1 MKYDTLV
8 VHGCSFLT
16 IPFEEENINRK
27 GVNFDLIKQS
37 LPKEYHH
44 LNINRKFIKSREP
57 GIYKKMYHSHHILRE
72 YVFSIRLGKKL
83 GCDVQNLSK
92 PGANNQQMI
101 RRLYEWINEMDKED
115 KTLIILGLTDIS
127 RFEIWDS
134 IRNSHLSITVD
145 LDFSGDISLND
156 ELKRHFEFHYK
167 NLYSDEERIKS
178 LQRELEMF
186 QSYCNERNID
196 IIFFGSLFGD
206 NKHWEI
212 NPDSWRRGLKFRK
225 KGYTDNFNIDKL
237 NYYVFPNGITDW
249 RNYIYSQDKKYAYGH
264 PMAKDHEDLADL
276 FYDYISENLL

>member
-1 MKYDTLV
+1 MNHYKQIV

-44 LNINRKFIKSREP
+44 LNINRKFIESRAP
-57 GIYKKMYHSHHILRE
+57 DIYKKMVHYHDILHE
-72 YVFSIRLGKKL
+72 YVFSTRLGKKL

-145 LDFSGDISLND
+145 LDFSDDISLND
-156 ELKRHFEFHYK
+156 EHKRHFEFHYK

-196 IIFFGSLFGD
+196 IIIFGSLFGVNSD
-206 NKHWEI
+206 HKDWKYF
-212 NPDSWRRGLKFRK
+212 LRK
-225 KGYTDNFNIDKL
+225 KDYHLSLNTDSL
-237 NYYVFPNGITDW
+237 NWFTFPNGINDW
-249 RNYIYSQDKKYAYGH
+249 RSYIYSYDKNYGFGH
-264 PMAKDHEDLADL
+264 PMASDHEHLADL
-276 FYDYISENLL
+276 FYDYISKSLL